1 MDSRQQTTPPVVLAG
16 PPPPPSYI
24 KAATP
29 FSPLHRQCCQ
39 CQQTTPAQTQPQTTS
54 CTCDHE
60 LCHSCHHL
68 DGRGGAVIP
77 HAFPAAWA
85 CSTCSETHSV
95 LSILTQK
102 VSCKCG
108 SPTLQAIYDQFGRIF
123 LFWRDDPAVY
133 DLVDPAKVQE
143 AAWRVWEA
151 GAEPW
156 LADVLAAERAEEERQ
171 GRLKGKGWGRLSQ
184 SSVLSDES
192 LDIEIEIV
200 EVTMECV

>member
-1 MDSRQQTTPPVVLAG
+1 MDSRQQTTPPIVLAG

-24 KAATP
+24 KAASP
-29 FSPLHRQCCQ
+29 FSPVHRQCCQ
-39 CQQTTPAQTQPQTTS
+39 
-54 CTCDHE
+54 
-60 LCHSCHHL
+60 L
-68 DGRGGAVIP
+68 
-77 HAFPAAWA
+77 
-85 CSTCSETHSV
+85 

-102 VSCKCG
+102 IACKCG

-133 DLVDPAKVQE
+133 DLADAAKVQE

-156 LADVLAAERAEEERQ
+156 LGDVLAEEEKQR
-171 GRLKGKGWGRLSQ
+171 RLRGKGWSRLSQ
-184 SSVLSDES
+184 SSLSSEES

-200 EVTMECV
+200 EVPMESP